1 MNAQDSDA
9 FETFEAHTS
18 LEQVSIPVPLP
29 TEVPPPPNLSQLPAH
44 ILHSGTVETLI
55 GQNEDLMARLK
66 VNIRRNSMLEQRIL
80 QQDETIQEISNLN
93 NSLVAQLQVTQEK
106 DRILR
111 EKSRGFDMRQNE
123 LEEEIELLKVKLA
136 AAEDRSFE
144 LHAGLE
150 FENAYRRRV
159 RRWVRPAMDQLRT
172 RNTLL
177 DRELNA
183 RNLELSELRSRF
195 ADTISHMQT
204 QQRVHSS
211 DQMQLV
217 DQYESRMRAT
227 EAELT
232 RLRAESK
239 LLRDKSVRLDEA
251 VSAKAEIENRN
262 IALERKVKEIE
273 NSLGLELRSF
283 QEQAAQYRIEAKT
296 LAAELNTTRSAH
308 AQATLERDTFKNDL
322 ARIQDQLESLQT
334 VWSETQKKVEASK
347 LQQDALNKL
356 NQELSRQL
364 KESRKAVNQ
373 QTAQE
378 TALTLS
384 TESQESPA
392 RDNANTHEKLNRIDS
407 LLAEIESGFS
417 SGRGVEI
424 LEQKEKTPPTLT
436 EAAQSPT
443 P

>member
-1 MNAQDSDA
+1 
-9 FETFEAHTS
+9 
-18 LEQVSIPVPLP
+18 
-29 TEVPPPPNLSQLPAH
+29 
-44 ILHSGTVETLI
+44 
-55 GQNEDLMARLK
+55 
-66 VNIRRNSMLEQRIL
+66 
-80 QQDETIQEISNLN
+80 
-93 NSLVAQLQVTQEK
+93 
-106 DRILR
+106 
-111 EKSRGFDMRQNE
+111 
-123 LEEEIELLKVKLA
+123 
-136 AAEDRSFE
+136 
-144 LHAGLE
+144 
-150 FENAYRRRV
+150 
-159 RRWVRPAMDQLRT
+159 MDQLRT